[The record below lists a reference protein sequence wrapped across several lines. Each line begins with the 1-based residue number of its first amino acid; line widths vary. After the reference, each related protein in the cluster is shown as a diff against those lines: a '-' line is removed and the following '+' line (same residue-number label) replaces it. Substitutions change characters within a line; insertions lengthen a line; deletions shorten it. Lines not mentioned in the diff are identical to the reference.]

1 MSSITVALTVFTVVF
16 GGALVGI
23 ALRSVLPEH
32 HLSPESREIVKL
44 SIGLIAT
51 MTALVLGL
59 LVGSVKSSFD
69 SKNEEFNRICSN
81 LVVFDRTL
89 AQYGPE
95 TKDIRVRL
103 SLAVTARSEQLTER
117 KTNRVT
123 KDDAYTNMLA
133 LEQLQSGVRAL
144 QPASEGQ
151 RELKDRAMA
160 VSTQIIAAR
169 WHLLGGVASSV
180 PVPFLVV
187 VVIWLA
193 IIFLSFGLFAPSNST
208 VIAALFLA
216 AISVAG
222 ALFLILEMDRPFDGL
237 IHLSDVPLQH
247 AAQFIG
253 R

>member
-1 MSSITVALTVFTVVF
+1 MSSINVALTVFTVVF

-151 RELKDRAMA
+151 RELK
-160 VSTQIIAAR
+160 
-169 WHLLGGVASSV
+169 
-180 PVPFLVV
+180 
-187 VVIWLA
+187 
-193 IIFLSFGLFAPSNST
+193 
-208 VIAALFLA
+208 
-216 AISVAG
+216 
-222 ALFLILEMDRPFDGL
+222 
-237 IHLSDVPLQH
+237 
-247 AAQFIG
+247 
-253 R
+253 